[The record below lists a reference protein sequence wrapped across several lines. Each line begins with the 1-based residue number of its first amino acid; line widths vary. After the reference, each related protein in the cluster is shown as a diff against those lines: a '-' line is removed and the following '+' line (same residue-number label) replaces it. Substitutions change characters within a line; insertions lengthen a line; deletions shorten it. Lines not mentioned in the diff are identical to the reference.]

1 MCTKRHPA
9 RVKALQIENARAYG
23 NGIYFALEGKTRV
36 WRSSFALMRLPGDI
50 SLQVRSFLDRDDTHS
65 PSPMRGCHRVRPRS
79 FRYLADL
86 SFTSAAWPQANLQ
99 ITRVAAYVV
108 QLPIR
113 NTLDEDSLCEI
124 VNSPKQ

>member
-50 SLQVRSFLDRDDTHS
+50 SLQVRSFLCAGVIESVLGRFGIWLTLALPQLH
-65 PSPMRGCHRVRPRS
+65 GLKLTFRS
-79 FRYLADL
+79 LESLRMSYSCL
-86 SFTSAAWPQANLQ
+86 SVTP
-99 ITRVAAYVV
+99 
-108 QLPIR
+108 
-113 NTLDEDSLCEI
+113 
-124 VNSPKQ
+124 